1 MAESSQSC
9 HLSYQEANCTWQPLC
24 LRDDRH
30 LGERVSISLDV
41 PRWRILAPM
50 IIGTR
55 NKRTDVVDKH
65 SVQQRFGAELDLV
78 TTCAAG
84 EPELLLH

>member
-1 MAESSQSC
+1 
-9 HLSYQEANCTWQPLC
+9 
-24 LRDDRH
+24 
-30 LGERVSISLDV
+30 
-41 PRWRILAPM
+41 M